1 MKGRQVG
8 FLESPLFHV
17 TQIVDS
23 LDSAFDSHR
32 RLFCRPVYYV
42 GYWDVASRDAIAT
55 IVGGIVIEGMV
66 PDQRHGSPSFAGQ
79 YLNPFLNA
87 PGGGHLHS
95 LAWYAVGIN
104 DLANELRKKGV
115 RFVET
120 NGELI
125 TGTVPAHGPIPVV
138 PGSTMRYPPGWTSA
152 VLYTYF
158 EDGPGLI
165 ELCEPSSRHPGIKGQ
180 RDPNTPVQGDRE
192 VDPLGIE
199 RVSHQTV
206 AVPDAEAA
214 ARFFEDIFNGQR
226 VYAGESETAVARTV
240 IVRVG
245 DGDGSFLELAEP
257 SGPGPVQSDLDRFGH
272 AVLHAC
278 TFKVAD
284 LGAVREHLEREEFAL
299 ESETATTVVTDPLGA
314 SGSRFGFTTTGMAD
328 LTADGNG

>member
-1 MKGRQVG
+1 MKGKNVG

-17 TQIVDS
+17 TQIIDS

-32 RLFCRPVYYV
+32 RLFCRPVFYV
-42 GYWDVASRDAIAT
+42 GYWDVARRDAIAT
-55 IVGGIVIEGMV
+55 IVGGVVVEGMV
-66 PDQRHGSPSFAGQ
+66 PDQRNGNSSFAGQ
-79 YLNPFLNA
+79 DLSPFLNA

-95 LAWYAVGIN
+95 LAWYAVGID
-104 DLANELRKKGV
+104 DLAGELRKKGV

-138 PGSTMRYPPGWTSA
+138 PGSSMRYPPGWTSA

-158 EDGPGLI
+158 EDSPGLI
-165 ELCEPSSRHPGIKGQ
+165 ELCEPSSRHPGITGQ
-180 RDPNTPVQGDRE
+180 RDPNTPVQGYRD
-192 VDPLGIE
+192 VDPLGIQ

-214 ARFFEDIFNGQR
+214 ARFFEDIFDGER

-245 DGDGSFLELAEP
+245 DGDGTFLELAEP
-257 SGPGPVQSDLDRFGH
+257 SGPGPVQSDLDRFRH

-284 LGAVREHLEREEFAL
+284 VGAVREHLEREEFAL

-328 LTADGNG
+328 LTAHGNG